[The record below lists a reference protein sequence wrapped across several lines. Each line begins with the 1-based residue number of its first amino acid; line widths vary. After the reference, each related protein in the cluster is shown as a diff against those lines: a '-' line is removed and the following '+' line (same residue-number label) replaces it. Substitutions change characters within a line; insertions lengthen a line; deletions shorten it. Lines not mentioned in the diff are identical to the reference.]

1 MYINSIIYI
10 QQSWS
15 DKMVERA
22 CNVMSTYE
30 ERRMHILS
38 VTASVEEF
46 LTEYPALAHPAM
58 VCL

>member
-1 MYINSIIYI
+1 MYINSIIYS

-15 DKMVERA
+15 DEMVERVR
-22 CNVMSTYE
+22 NVMSTYE

-38 VTASVEEF
+38 VNAFVEEF

-58 VCL
+58 V